1 MPAVATMS
9 FDKVMM
15 MLPLGLARITPVM
28 MFLPMLGE
36 KTLGRGMLR
45 AAFLTLLCLGLLPV
59 FTRPDLDLSALSLPA
74 ALVKEALI
82 GLIIGLALAAPY
94 YAATT
99 MGDLLD
105 NQRGATI
112 AQSIDPTSDIE
123 TSLLGTFV
131 GFLWAVMFFSGGGLP
146 WILTTLSQS
155 YRHIP
160 LDGALTLNLQTAL
173 ALGKMLGHAIQA
185 GIVAAS
191 PAVAVLLLM
200 DISLGILSRFAS
212 QLNPFS
218 LALTVKSVTAV
229 LVLLLYVSS
238 GTFDVMNQLHDAWP
252 LERLLPASP

>member
-1 MPAVATMS
+1 MPAVSTIS
-9 FDKVMM
+9 FDKAML
-15 MLPLGLARITPVM
+15 MLPLGLARITPVL

-45 AAFLTLLCLGLLPV
+45 AAFMALLCLGLLPV
-59 FTRPDLDLSALSLPA
+59 FTRPDLDLQALYLPA
-74 ALVKEALI
+74 ALFKEALI

-112 AQSIDPTSDIE
+112 AQSIDPTAGIE
-123 TSLLGTFV
+123 TSLLGSFM
-131 GFLWAVMFFSGGGLP
+131 GFLWAVLFFSGGGLP

-160 LDGALTLNLQTAL
+160 LDGVLALDMPTVLAL
-173 ALGKMLGHAIQA
+173 AKMLGQAVQA
-185 GIVAAS
+185 GIVAAA

-200 DISLGILSRFAS
+200 DIGLGILSRFAA

-218 LALTVKSVTAV
+218 LALTVKSLAAV
-229 LVLLLYVSS
+229 MVLLLYVSS
-238 GTFDVMNQLHDAWP
+238 GTFNTMNQLLHAWP